1 MASARVSLVFS
12 FSNGFVTNY
21 LKKWEENEA
30 NTAKKFFF
38 ARCILSNIENKIPK
52 PLADAKIS
60 HEELLVISNE
70 LGKVCTVN

>member
-1 MASARVSLVFS
+1 MRRKWSKHS
-12 FSNGFVTNY
+12 
-21 LKKWEENEA
+21 KKN
-30 NTAKKFFF
+30 FF

>member
-21 LKKWEENEA
+21 LKRWEKKWSKHSKN
-30 NTAKKFFF
+30 FF
-38 ARCILSNIENKIPK
+38 LQDVYLVTLENKIPK

-70 LGKVCTVN
+70 LGKICTVN